1 MGLSSDLISQFV
13 KVTKDDKI
21 EKKEAIVYGTT
32 VDYNGT
38 TYVKLD
44 GSELLTPISTTADV
58 KPDERVT
65 VMIKDHTATITGNMS
80 SPAARTDDVKDTANQ
95 INEFEIVMAH
105 KVTSEELEAITATI
119 ESLRAKTAHFNNME
133 AVNAAINS
141 LEAKYATLTNVS
153 AKDIEALNADIENLK
168 VKFGEFTDIST
179 EDLEAIYA
187 DIGMLSAYTADFTYV
202 SADVLQ
208 AIKANI
214 KTLDV
219 EKLSAKDADIK
230 YANIDFSNIG
240 EAAIEYFYSKSG
252 LIEDIIISEGKITGN
267 LIGVTIKGDL
277 IEAGTLVADK
287 LVVKGSNGLYYKLN
301 TDGVTTET
309 EQTDYNSLN
318 GSVITAKSITAT
330 KISVDDL
337 VAFDATIGG
346 FNITDSAIY
355 SGVKSSAD
363 NDTRGVYLDKEGQV
377 AFGDSTDYL
386 RYYKDTDGN
395 YILEIAASRI
405 SFGTD
410 KKTIEEAID
419 SGDMMIRKTT
429 AEQIASV
436 VQDCEKFVLSAVKTR
451 VDTSSYEEFRKTV
464 EAKFK
469 ILSDEISMNFNSTT
483 EQITDVDGDLQSFLT
498 RFSKFIRFTG
508 DTAITIGSG
517 NSAITLEIDN
527 ETGIVF
533 KKNGVQFGWWD
544 GVDFHT
550 GNIVV
555 EVNERAQFGNF
566 AFVPRSDGSLS
577 FLKVGG

>member
-13 KVTKDDKI
+13 KVTKDDKT

-141 LEAKYATLTNVS
+141 LEAKYATLTHVS
-153 AKDIEALNADIENLK
+153 AKDLEALNADIENLK

-187 DIGMLSAYTADFTYV
+187 DIGMLRSYTADFTYV

-214 KTLDV
+214 KTLDA
-219 EKLSAKDADIK
+219 EKISAKDMDVK

-240 EAAIEYFYSKSG
+240 EAAIEHFYSKSG
-252 LIEDIIISEGKITGN
+252 LIEDIIISEGKITGH

-287 LVVKGSNGLYYKLN
+287 LVVKGSDGLYYKLN
-301 TDGVTTET
+301 TDGVTTEA

-318 GSVITAKSITAT
+318 GSIITAKSITAT

-355 SGVKSSAD
+355 SGAKSSVD
-363 NDTRGVYLDKEGQV
+363 NGTRGVYLDKDGQV
-377 AFGDSTDYL
+377 AFGDSKNFL
-386 RYYKDTDGN
+386 KYYRDDTGV
-395 YILEIAASRI
+395 YKLEIAA
-405 SFGTD
+405 
-410 KKTIEEAID
+410 D
-419 SGDMMIRKTT
+419 SLIFSTNG
-429 AEQIASV
+429 
-436 VQDCEKFVLSAVKTR
+436 
-451 VDTSSYEEFRKTV
+451 KTV
-464 EAKFK
+464 YDQ
-469 ILSDEISMNFNSTT
+469 ISDNNSTIIQAT
-483 EQITDVDGDLQSFLT
+483 ESTVNAKLESCVDASEYETFKKDITTQLELFSNEVNIKFASNADRIGTVDNDLQSFT
-498 RFSKFIRFTG
+498 STFSKFIKFTS

-517 NSAITLEIDN
+517 DSTITLEIDN
-527 ETGIVF
+527 DTGIVF
-533 KKNGVQFGWWD
+533 KKNDIQFGWWD
-544 GVDFHT
+544 GSNFHT

-555 EVNERAQFGNF
+555 DVNERAQFGTF
-566 AFVPRSDGSLS
+566 AFVPRQDGSLS
-577 FLKVGG
+577 FRKVV